1 MLNCSYELIEVIVEV
16 DGPSPGDELQ
26 YQKETSG
33 YNRLGYCKACQ

>member
-16 DGPSPGDELQ
+16 DGPSPRDELQ
-26 YQKETSG
+26 YQKETSE